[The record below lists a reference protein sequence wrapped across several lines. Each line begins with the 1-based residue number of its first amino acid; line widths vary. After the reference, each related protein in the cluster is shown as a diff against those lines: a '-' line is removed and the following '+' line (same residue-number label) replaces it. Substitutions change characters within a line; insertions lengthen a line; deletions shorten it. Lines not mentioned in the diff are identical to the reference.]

1 MVIKNKPPRYPRRGP
16 SCSLVLVAIVIIT
29 ASGYVMANRDAVRD
43 AIIPTPVPSPSPSA
57 TDYAILADLSE
68 QDGDYEQ
75 AIEYY
80 QTAILLDATKP
91 EIFIRVI
98 NLLVREKRTE
108 EALETAD
115 QLAVLSPESDKT
127 WLAAAAAYI
136 ANGDRLANAGDTLS
150 ANLEYANAA
159 EAAERALSLNESPLA
174 YAYAAG
180 GLILQGDADLY
191 EQAQIYADNAL
202 LLDGNNPIARLY
214 MGKVFEL
221 QQADY
226 FSAIQQYQLGIEADP
241 TIADLYIELAFNYYA
256 TGDTARAINSFED
269 ALAVDPNNA
278 VAYDGIALMYLQLG
292 DDALAIENGLEAV
305 RLDPG
310 IARAHGRLG
319 QAYFRQF
326 NYPKAIAELEKAVEL
341 YGGITN
347 VNAIFYSMLA
357 QSYIRDS
364 ANLGDDCAKAIPIFQ
379 DILTVTS
386 SSTADAEE
394 GLEECRRAG
403 IIAP

>member
-1 MVIKNKPPRYPRRGP
+1 M
-16 SCSLVLVAIVIIT
+16 A
-29 ASGYVMANRDAVRD
+29 GYVTANREAVRD
-43 AIIPTPVPSPSPSA
+43 VIIPTPIPTPSPSA

-68 QDGDYEQ
+68 QEASYAE
-75 AIEYY
+75 AIDYY

-91 EIFIRVI
+91 EIFIRLI
-98 NLLVREKRTE
+98 TLLVREQRPE

-115 QLAVLSPESDKT
+115 QLAILAPESDKT

-136 ANGDRLANAGDTLS
+136 ANGDRLANAGDTTS
-150 ANLEYANAA
+150 ARLEYDKAA
-159 EAAERALSLNESPLA
+159 EAAERALAINESALA

-180 GLILQGDADLY
+180 GLILQGDAALY

-202 LLDGNNPIARLY
+202 VLEPNNPIARLY

-226 FSAIQQYQLGIEADP
+226 SSAITQYQLGIEADP
-241 TIADLYIELAFNYYA
+241 TMADLYIELAFNYYA

-269 ALAVDPNNA
+269 ALVADPDNA
-278 VAYDGIALMYLQLG
+278 AAYDGIAFMYLQLG
-292 DDALAIENGLEAV
+292 EDALAIENALEAV

-310 IARAHGRLG
+310 MARAHGRLG

-326 NYPKAIAELEKAVEL
+326 NYPNAQRELKIATDL

-347 VNAIFYSMLA
+347 LNAPFYNMLA
-357 QSYIRDS
+357 QSYIRESLD
-364 ANLGDDCAKAIPIFQ
+364 NCPDAIPIFQ
-379 DILTVTS
+379 DVLTVNSLATE
-386 SSTADAEE
+386 DAEE